1 VLDRTSC
8 EELLMRISV
17 LAMTA
22 LSGLAPAASAQVPA
36 EWTFELQCRS
46 SLDPSIPAFN
56 LPNISSLSSQ
66 YVTLDADG
74 TVAVRAFIGSGGITE
89 GIFVG
94 RGGVGGLVLTANDA
108 DPVWT
113 TQISI
118 RGGLLGVGDGGF
130 DGGASVYHTDGSLF
144 QRYGIGGP
152 QGTSGYGGVDVT
164 ADGAICYRGD
174 FGFIGDKTVVDE
186 FVGGVRTQRL
196 VADSFTGPY
205 SFLFAPKVN
214 DARQVASNTIPVSGP
229 SRRIVRWE
237 PDNTPTT
244 VAETG
249 AEFTSFVNSIGLSED
264 GRVAFSGRRAADAV
278 WQVTRW
284 DDGVLTPVADGN
296 NPDILNG
303 SLVNFPPVVN
313 SDGWVALRATD
324 VAQDS
329 TALWVGDGQN
339 LVKLIE
345 YGQVMDTDLGPI
357 PLGFDFG
364 GDTGRQ
370 VLSGVIDI
378 NDAGQVAFA
387 AFLQNGTVGVWVAT
401 PVTQQDCPA
410 DLAEPIGELN
420 FFDLA
425 AYLALY
431 NAGDPAT
438 DLAEPAGVLNFFDVA
453 EYLALYNAGCP

>member
-1 VLDRTSC
+1 
-8 EELLMRISV
+8 MRLSYLVV
-17 LAMTA
+17 LAA
-22 LSGLAPAASAQVPA
+22 GSLASASVPT
-36 EWTFELQCRS
+36 EWTFQLQCRS
-46 SLDPSIPAFN
+46 SLDPSIPSFN
-56 LPNISSLSSQ
+56 LPDISSLSSQ

-74 TVAVRAFIGSGGITE
+74 TVAIRAFIGSGGITE

-94 RGGVGGLVLTANDA
+94 RDGAGGLVLTANNA

-113 TQISI
+113 TQISL
-118 RGGLLGVGDGGF
+118 RHGLLGVGDGGF
-130 DGGASVYHTDGSLF
+130 DGGASVYNTDGTLF
-144 QRYGIGGP
+144 QRYNIGGP
-152 QGTSGYGGVDVT
+152 QGTSGFGAVDVT
-164 ADGAICYRGD
+164 TDGAIAYRGD

-196 VADSFTGPY
+196 VADSFEGPY
-205 SFLFAPKVN
+205 SFLFTPRVN

-229 SRRIVRWE
+229 TRRIIRWE

-249 AEFTSFVNSIGLSED
+249 GLFTSFVNSIGLSEA
-264 GRVAFSGRRAADAV
+264 GHVAFSARRAADAV
-278 WQVTRW
+278 WQVSRW
-284 DDGVLTPVADGN
+284 DGATTAAIAEGSNADIN
-296 NPDILNG
+296 NG

-313 SDGWVALRATD
+313 SDGWVAFRATD
-324 VAQDS
+324 IAQNS
-329 TALWVGDGQN
+329 TAVWVGDGEN

-345 YGQVMDTDLGPI
+345 YGQIMDTDLGPL

-364 GDTGRQ
+364 GQTGRQ

-401 PVTQQDCPA
+401 PVTDPGCPA
-410 DLAEPIGELN
+410 DLTGDGLLNFFDLAEYLDLFNAGDPAADLASPPGVLN

-425 AYLALY
+425 AYL
-431 NAGDPAT
+431 D
-438 DLAEPAGVLNFFDVA
+438 
-453 EYLALYNAGCP
+453 LYNAGCP

>member
-1 VLDRTSC
+1 MRLSFI
-8 EELLMRISV
+8 LLAAAGS
-17 LAMTA
+17 L
-22 LSGLAPAASAQVPA
+22 ASASVPT
-36 EWTFELQCRS
+36 EWTFQLQCRS

-94 RGGVGGLVLTANDA
+94 RDGAGGLVLTANNA

-118 RGGLLGVGDGGF
+118 RHGLLGVGDGGF
-130 DGGASVYHTDGSLF
+130 DGGASVYNTDGTLF
-144 QRYGIGGP
+144 QRYNIGGP
-152 QGTSGYGGVDVT
+152 QGTSGYGAVDVT
-164 ADGAICYRGD
+164 ADGAIAYRAD

-186 FVGGVRTQRL
+186 FIGGVRTQRL
-196 VADSFTGPY
+196 VADSFSGPY
-205 SFLFAPKVN
+205 SFLFAPRIN

-229 SRRIVRWE
+229 SRRIVRWA

-249 AEFTSFVNSIGLSED
+249 GLFTSFVNSIGLSEA
-264 GRVAFSGRRAADAV
+264 GHVAFSGRRAADAV
-278 WQVTRW
+278 WQVNRW
-284 DDGVLTPVADGN
+284 DGATTSTIAEGS
-296 NPDILNG
+296 NPDINNT

-313 SDGWVALRATD
+313 SDGWVAFRATD
-324 VAQDS
+324 IAQNS
-329 TALWVGDGQN
+329 TAVWVGDGEN

-345 YGQVMDTDLGPI
+345 YGQIMDTDLGPLS
-357 PLGFDFG
+357 LGFDFG
-364 GDTGRQ
+364 GTTGRQ

-401 PVTQQDCPA
+401 PVTDPDCPA
-410 DLAEPIGELN
+410 DLTGDGLLN

-425 AYLALY
+425 AYLDLF
-431 NAGDPAT
+431 NAGDPAA
-438 DLAEPAGVLNFFDVA
+438 DLAAPPGVLNFFDLA
-453 EYLALYNAGCP
+453 AYLDLYNAGCP